1 MKTAYLDCASG
12 ISGDMTLGALIDA
25 GADLEAINAA
35 IRSLGWSNVSVT
47 TSVVKKKGFRATQV
61 KIEHEPENKH
71 RHLHHITKMI
81 DGSTLNDRQRALA
94 QRIFFKLAEAEA
106 KVHGS
111 TIEKVHFHE
120 VGAVDSICDIVGVAV
135 AWDLLGIQRAVA
147 SAIPTGTGFIEIAH
161 GRCSIPAPATAELLK
176 GIPLAPSTVPHELTT
191 PTGAAILAA
200 LVESYGPVPAMT
212 VEAIGY
218 GSGERD
224 LEEQAN
230 LLRLLIGEASDRP
243 ATETLVLLETNLD
256 DVSGEMIGHAIG
268 RLWEAGAR
276 DVYTTAIQ
284 MKKNRPGVMLSALCE
299 PAVAAAL
306 EAILFA
312 ETTTLGVRRLQVERH
327 KLSRETKTVAT
338 EFGSI
343 DGVLARLEDGSTRFS
358 PEYESCRM
366 AAERHRVALRQV
378 YEAAQRAAE

>member
-94 QRIFFKLAEAEA
+94 QRIFFRLAEAEA